1 MAYTRPAGG
10 RAVRT
15 PYVKRKKVAKKQ
27 VASKR
32 KKPPPSISART
43 IQGRKPRGILR
54 GKKLYKVDPQH
65 IDHDVTLKKP
75 IRTHALRR

>member
-1 MAYTRPAGG
+1 MTTIRPAGG

-15 PYVKRKKVAKKQ
+15 PYVKRKKAAKKR

-32 KKPPPSISART
+32 KKAPSISART
-43 IQGRKPRGILR
+43 IQGRKPGGILR

-65 IDHDVTLKKP
+65 VDHEATLRMP
-75 IRTHALRR
+75 VATHALRG